1 MSQRKRR
8 LVVGWWARLAPML
21 ACGAVGAALGLH
33 FSDVSYRATA
43 SVLVEGSNACPVP
56 IHEHRPQLVTFIG
69 PQCAEATIVSPHVR
83 RTRANNV
90 VTYSVSSTTP
100 ERAIRL
106 ANRYAYRYI
115 RDMNRHNVA
124 RFDDAIAALTRKLRE
139 GRTEGHNV
147 LAKALR
153 QQLNELRTFRKSV
166 AASLTMVIRPAD
178 AATRTRVHA
187 ARNSSIG
194 LFAGILVALA
204 ITFAR
209 AAWTRRRRTT

>member
-33 FSDVSYRATA
+33 FSDVSYRAAA
-43 SVLVEGSNACPVP
+43 SVLVEGSNACPVS
-56 IHEHRPQLVTFIG
+56 IHEHRPQLVTFG
-69 PQCAEATIVSPHVR
+69 PQCVEATNVSPHVR

-106 ANRYAYRYI
+106 ANRYAHRYI

-139 GRTEGHNV
+139 ARTEGHNV
-147 LAKALR
+147 LAQTLSR
-153 QQLNELRTFRKSV
+153 HLNELRTLRRLV
-166 AASLTMVIRPAD
+166 MGRTVIIRPAD
-178 AATRTRVHA
+178 AATRTHVHA

-194 LFAGILVALA
+194 LSAGILVALA

-209 AAWTRRRRTT
+209 GASTRQRRTT